1 MRGMA
6 GGMRACAHAPPQ
18 LPGIPSAVFA
28 FTMASNEGATPAIA
42 AAVQGSLLVFR
53 NLKPSAT
60 RDPRRCGHT
69 AISPWPTARYYKFTL
84 PSQALPAEELEVWAA
99 LKAAGAGSA
108 VDMEAVT
115 AQLSAVRHEGLS
127 PRSQVRG

>member
-1 MRGMA
+1 
-6 GGMRACAHAPPQ
+6 
-18 LPGIPSAVFA
+18 
-28 FTMASNEGATPAIA
+28 MASNEGATPAIA

-53 NLKPSAT
+53 NLKPSVT

-69 AISPWPTARYYKFTL
+69 ALSPSAPTARYYKFTL